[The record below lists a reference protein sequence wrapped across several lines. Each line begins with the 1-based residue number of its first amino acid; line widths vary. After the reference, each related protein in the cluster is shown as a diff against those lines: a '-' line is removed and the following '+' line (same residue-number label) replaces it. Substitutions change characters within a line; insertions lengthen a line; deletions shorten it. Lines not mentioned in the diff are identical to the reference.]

1 MIGEQDRETPGV
13 GYDQLD
19 DLLLTLDVFVSP
31 SELHGWLCGQL
42 VQGAVRTEQDWLKNA
57 AIYLE
62 RERIESEE
70 IANALGSLYR
80 QSFHELAGSGFSL
93 CLVLPDD
100 DSELALRAGCM
111 GLWCQGFVA
120 GFGHAKLSG
129 LSEDARESFTHM
141 EQISRINSGEELDDS
156 EENEEDLMQLVEYV
170 RMAVILLYSEVFGVE
185 GNQPSQSLH

>member
-1 MIGEQDRETPGV
+1 MIGEEGAEKPGV

-42 VQGAVRTEQDWLKNA
+42 VQGTVRTEQDWLKDA

-62 RERIESEE
+62 REHIESDE
-70 IANALGSLYR
+70 IANALGSLYT

-129 LSEDARESFTHM
+129 LSEDARESFAHM
-141 EQISRINSGEELDDS
+141 EQISRISSGELGDS

-170 RMAVILLYSEVFGVE
+170 RMAVILLYSEVFGAE
-185 GNQPSQSLH
+185 GNEPSQSLH